1 MKKVYDA
8 NGAIVG
14 RLGTFV
20 AKDLLKGYE
29 VDVINAEK
37 ALISGSQADI
47 IGKRKHLRGMGGA
60 GLKGP
65 KHSKMTDRMLKRM
78 IRGMLPWDRTKGM
91 EAWKR
96 LKCYNSNLSNK
107 EEFKNA
113 IKLNHEKPYKY
124 MTLEEISK
132 LL

>member
-8 NGAIVG
+8 EGAIVG
-14 RLGTFV
+14 RLGTLV

-37 ALISGSQADI
+37 AIISGNQADI
-47 IGKRKHLRGMGGA
+47 IEKRKQLRYLGGA

-65 KHSKMTDRMLKRM
+65 KHSKLTDRMLKRM

-96 LKCYNSNLSNK
+96 LKCYNSGLSKK
-107 EEFKNA
+107 EEYKNA
-113 IKLNHEKPYKY
+113 IKLNHEKPFKY
-124 MTLEEISK
+124 MTLEEIKK